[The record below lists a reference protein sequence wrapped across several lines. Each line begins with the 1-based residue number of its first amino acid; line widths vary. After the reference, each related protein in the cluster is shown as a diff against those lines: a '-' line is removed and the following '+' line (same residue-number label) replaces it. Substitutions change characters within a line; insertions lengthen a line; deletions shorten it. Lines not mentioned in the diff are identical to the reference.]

1 MRVEIL
7 TLALIVGACTYGF
20 RFLPTRADLSGLK
33 PGGAL
38 SRFLAGT
45 GPAAIAT
52 LFVASILPMVQGDL
66 WGQGSL
72 LAGVL
77 AVLGCYAATRS
88 VVGATLAGAVA
99 YGAIFA
105 ILG

>member
-1 MRVEIL
+1 MMR
-7 TLALIVGACTYGF
+7 
-20 RFLPTRADLSGLK
+20 
-33 PGGAL
+33 
-38 SRFLAGT
+38 
-45 GPAAIAT
+45 
-52 LFVASILPMVQGDL
+52 GDL
-66 WGQGSL
+66 WGQGPL